1 MGSWDDAPTVTLLP
15 YRNVRSQAAP
25 VDMAIMDTFFPNYKG
40 LKISSRGAKTLTGDK
55 KTFDY
60 YKSKGLD
67 VEFSPEMEA

>member
-1 MGSWDDAPTVTLLP
+1 
-15 YRNVRSQAAP
+15 
-25 VDMAIMDTFFPNYKG
+25 MAIMDTFFPNYKG

-67 VEFSPEMEA
+67 VEFSPEMEGQLQQLQGVKAKLE